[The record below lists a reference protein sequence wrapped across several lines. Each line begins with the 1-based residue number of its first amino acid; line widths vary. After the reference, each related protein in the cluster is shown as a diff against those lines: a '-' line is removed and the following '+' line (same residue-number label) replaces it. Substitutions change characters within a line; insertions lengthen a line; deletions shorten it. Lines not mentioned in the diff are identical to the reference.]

1 MRGSFVVTVHTMA
14 LCCVLCRLFQS
25 RRRMQS
31 MMVEECRVDPK
42 AYGSFARLL
51 EPMVAFLDDAEMK
64 HLLQQLSILINNN
77 ETRDAND
84 KRQEKLMFGR
94 FCIYEFKRIIS
105 ERIEHSDDNVA
116 IRAFT
121 FERKS
126 LPAILEMIDRER
138 KRH

>member
-1 MRGSFVVTVHTMA
+1 MRGSFVLTVHTMA

-51 EPMVAFLDDAEMK
+51 EPMVAFLDDAEMM

-84 KRQEKLMFGR
+84 KLMFGR

-105 ERIEHSDDNVA
+105 ERIEHSDDDVA

-121 FERKS
+121 FSRKS
-126 LPAILEMIDRER
+126 LPAILAMIDCER